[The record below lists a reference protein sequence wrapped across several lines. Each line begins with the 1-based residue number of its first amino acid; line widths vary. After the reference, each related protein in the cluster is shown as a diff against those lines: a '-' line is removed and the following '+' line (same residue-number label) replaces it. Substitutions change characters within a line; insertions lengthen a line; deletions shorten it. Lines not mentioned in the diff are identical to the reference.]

1 MPKYDSNDSYRLE
14 IGFMIRKRYGSL
26 IGLCLAVLMTGVGV
40 PAAESQTTNRV
51 VAVVNDDVITLHELH
66 KTMKEMT
73 GVEPSVLME
82 RNQQQY
88 HETRKQVLE
97 RLIETRIA
105 LDKIREIGIEVKEGD
120 VDEAIERIQK
130 ENSWSR
136 NELEAMLRE
145 NGLTWEEYRRK
156 VREDLQRRK
165 LLDFEVKS
173 RIIIRDEEIEAYYEE
188 HKEDFQRKPG
198 VELATI
204 FLLRKDLDNPKEQ
217 TALEQEADALIAEL
231 RSGADFGD
239 LARKHSDGPGA
250 REGGYLGRF
259 DPNQLEPE
267 IRKAIEDTPEGG
279 VSAPITKPNGV
290 QIIQVL
296 DKGGTGAAPLSK
308 VRDAIYR
315 ILLRKEIDRR
325 YGEWI
330 RELKEKAYT
339 KVLFD

>member
-1 MPKYDSNDSYRLE
+1 MIEDAYDDSYRLE
-14 IGFMIRKRYGSL
+14 IESMIRNRR
-26 IGLCLAVLMTGVGV
+26 LCLIALWLAVVTTGVCASN
-40 PAAESQTTNRV
+40 AAAQTTNRV

-73 GVEPSVLME
+73 GIDPSVLMG

-88 HETRKQVLE
+88 DETRKQVLE

-105 LDKIREIGIEVKEGD
+105 LDKIREIGIEVKERD
-120 VDEAIERIQK
+120 VDETIERIRQD
-130 ENSWSR
+130 NHWSR
-136 NELEAMLRE
+136 NELEAMLQE
-145 NGLTWEEYRRK
+145 KGLTWEEYRRK

-165 LLDFEVKS
+165 LVDFEVKS

-188 HKEDFQRKPG
+188 HQEDFQRKPG

-204 FLLRKDLDNPKEQ
+204 FLIRKDLDDPKEQ
-217 TALEQEADALIAEL
+217 DELQKKSAALLEEL

-239 LARKHSDGPGA
+239 LAREHSDGPGA

-279 VSAPITKPNGV
+279 VSAPIIKPNGI

-296 DKGGTGAAPLSK
+296 DKGGTGATPLSK